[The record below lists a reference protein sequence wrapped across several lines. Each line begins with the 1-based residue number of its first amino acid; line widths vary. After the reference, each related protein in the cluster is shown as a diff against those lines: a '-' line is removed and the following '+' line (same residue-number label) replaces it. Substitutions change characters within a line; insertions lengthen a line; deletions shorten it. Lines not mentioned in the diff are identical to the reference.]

1 VGVTEPREI
10 ADSLDEVVDGVW
22 HWRIHNAGIGG
33 AISSSHAV
41 AVDGGCVLVD
51 PVRLDDELLASL
63 PAPTAIALD
72 ATTHQRSA
80 WRYRAEFGIDVWLPE
95 DARAGDEEPDRRY
108 AEGDVLPG
116 GLLAIRTPGPEW
128 PHYSFLLERDPGVL
142 ICSDL
147 ISGDGD
153 ELHFVPPEYHDDAA
167 ETRRSVERLLD
178 LPFAVL
184 CLDHGIPITDDP
196 KGALR
201 RLLETTA

>member
-1 VGVTEPREI
+1 MHAPATRSPTGATPR
-10 ADSLDEVVDGVW
+10 
-22 HWRIHNAGIGG
+22 
-33 AISSSHAV
+33 
-41 AVDGGCVLVD
+41 
-51 PVRLDDELLASL
+51 
-63 PAPTAIALD
+63 
-72 ATTHQRSA
+72 AT
-80 WRYRAEFGIDVWLPE
+80 FF
-95 DARAGDEEPDRRY
+95 
-108 AEGDVLPG
+108 PG